1 MTLPKPCL
9 LMVTLGT
16 IAGLLACGGSNSST
30 PSTSVA
36 PTPPANPPA
45 ISVSLSAAPTSLF
58 VSSTTPITATV
69 VNDSKNGGVIWSCA
83 PANTCGTFSMPS
95 SASGAAIS
103 YMAPTTVPSGAVI
116 ITATSVTDTTKSAST
131 SPIAINPAT
140 QISVTLTTPPPS
152 SLTNG
157 ASTNIAATVT
167 GDSANAGVNWSC
179 TPASTCGSFLATHT
193 ASAAT
198 TVYTAPIAVPNG
210 NSVTI
215 IATSM
220 TDNTKSA
227 SANVT
232 IVSSGSPAPLAN
244 GTYVFSLAG
253 QHAIGG
259 YLNYVVGAFT
269 LSDGIITAGEQDFID
284 YYNPSILTDAITGG
298 SVATTI
304 DGNLQITIDTAD
316 TVVGVDGT
324 ETINATLVS
333 TTKALINEFDQ
344 SATASG
350 ELDLQTSTAPL
361 CATPPC
367 GYAFYLNGGDSIT
380 NPAAIGGVMTITGL
394 GTTAGSG
401 TISGAGSVL
410 DFNDLGTVL
419 QNQPFSPSTV
429 SAPDSFG
436 RAQFSLIINSS
447 EIAGIGLIGYTVDG
461 NRIPLIENDNDPND
475 IFSGVT
481 SGSAFAQGSNTGTF
495 TAASIEGTSF
505 VFATNGQDLNN
516 YFQAAGVLTA
526 NADGTTV
533 SGTLNANDLTGT
545 GAQAPIPFTGTY
557 AVDST
562 GRVTLSGLT
571 DRFISTAQ
579 IYLSGGSQASLVT
592 MDLTDAAAGYIFQQ
606 TGSSFTSNSFS
617 GNYAFN
623 ATGYGL
629 PITLAPIEFDAVGPI
644 TADGIGGI
652 TGNVDENILASI
664 QGASPASSVPLIGT
678 FTANADGIFIGTISG
693 LDITKATNQDS
704 FIYYLID
711 ATKGVAIETDPNQL
725 TLGYFELQQ

>member
-1 MTLPKPCL
+1 
-9 LMVTLGT
+9 
-16 IAGLLACGGSNSST
+16 
-30 PSTSVA
+30 
-36 PTPPANPPA
+36 
-45 ISVSLSAAPTSLF
+45 
-58 VSSTTPITATV
+58 
-69 VNDSKNGGVIWSCA
+69 
-83 PANTCGTFSMPS
+83 
-95 SASGAAIS
+95 
-103 YMAPTTVPSGAVI
+103 VPS
-116 ITATSVTDTTKSAST
+116 
-131 SPIAINPAT
+131 
-140 QISVTLTTPPPS
+140 
-152 SLTNG
+152 
-157 ASTNIAATVT
+157 
-167 GDSANAGVNWSC
+167 
-179 TPASTCGSFLATHT
+179 
-193 ASAAT
+193 
-198 TVYTAPIAVPNG
+198 G
-210 NSVTI
+210 NSVTVT
-215 IATSM
+215 ATSL

-232 IVSSGSPAPLAN
+232 IVNSGSPAPLAN

-259 YLNYVVGAFT
+259 YLSYVVGAFT

-284 YYNPSILTDAITGG
+284 YYNPSTLTDAITGG
-298 SVATTI
+298 GVATTA
-304 DGNLQITIDTAD
+304 DGNLQITLTTAD
-316 TVVGVDGT
+316 TAVGVDGT

-367 GYAFYLNGGDSIT
+367 GYAFYLNGGDSVT
-380 NPAAIGGVMTITGL
+380 NPTTIGGVMTITGL
-394 GTTAGSG
+394 GATTGSG
-401 TISGAGSVL
+401 TISGTGSVL
-410 DFNDLGTVL
+410 DFNDLSTVL

-436 RAQFSLIINSS
+436 RMQFSLLINSS

-495 TAASIEGTSF
+495 TNASIEGTSF

-516 YFQAAGVLTA
+516 YFQVAGILTT

-545 GAQAPIPFTGTY
+545 GVQAPIPFTGTY
-557 AVDST
+557 TVDST

-571 DRFISTAQ
+571 DGFISTAQ
-579 IYLSGGSQASLVT
+579 IYLSGGSQASMIT

-606 TGSSFTSNSFS
+606 TGNSFTSNSFS

-629 PITLAPIEFDAVGPI
+629 PVILAPIEFDAVGSI
-644 TADGIGGI
+644 YANGIESI
-652 TGNVDENILASI
+652 TGNVDQNILASVQAATPTSRI
-664 QGASPASSVPLIGT
+664 ALTGA
-678 FTANADGIFIGTISG
+678 FTANADGIFTGTIGG
-693 LDITKATNQDS
+693 LDITKSTNQDS

-711 ATKGVAIETDPNQL
+711 ASKGVAIETDPYQL